1 MIFSSIEF
9 IIFYI
14 SVFFLIRFLPS
25 FQSSIIIF
33 SSLFFY
39 SFWNPIFTIL
49 IIYFFGF
56 SYLSIKKDFSLK
68 VSISLILAPLIY
80 FKYSLF
86 IFETLNLNFL
96 VSFAYLGQLPL
107 AISFITFTAI
117 ALIIDVLV
125 FGGMWTV

>member
-68 VSISLILAPLIY
+68 VSISLILVPLIY